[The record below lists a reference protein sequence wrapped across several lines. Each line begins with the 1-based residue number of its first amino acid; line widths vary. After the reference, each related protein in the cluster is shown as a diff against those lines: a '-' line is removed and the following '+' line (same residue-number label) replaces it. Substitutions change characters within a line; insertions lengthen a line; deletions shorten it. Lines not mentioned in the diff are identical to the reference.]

1 MMKPGTQAAEKVRPK
16 LQSAQAS
23 VCSVVS
29 NSVRPHGLQP
39 TRLLRPWGSPGKNT
53 GVGCHFLLQGIF
65 PAQGS
70 NLHLLRSPTLAGRFF
85 TTGNSPIKLKSFN
98 SVLQSQCPGRS
109 EQSKAATGSGSR
121 ASLASGIQGAEA
133 QKAS

>member
-29 NSVRPHGLQP
+29 DSVRSHGLQP
-39 TRLLRPWGSPGKNT
+39 TRLLCPWGSPGKNT
-53 GVGCHFLLQGIF
+53 GVGCHFLFQGIF
-65 PAQGS
+65 PTQGS
-70 NLHLLRSPTLAGRFF
+70 NLRLLWSPTLAGRVF

-98 SVLQSQCPGRS
+98 SVLRSQRPGRG
-109 EQSKAATGSGSR
+109 EQSKAATGSDSR